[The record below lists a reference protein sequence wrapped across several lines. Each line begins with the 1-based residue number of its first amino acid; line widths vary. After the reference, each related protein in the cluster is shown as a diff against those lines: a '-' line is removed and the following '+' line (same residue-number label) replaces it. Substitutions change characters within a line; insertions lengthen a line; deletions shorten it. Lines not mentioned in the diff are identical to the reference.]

1 MFLDIAQCSHP
12 LQQIDDGYTV
22 QFQARAIQQIALH
35 AHEKV
40 APCSLSFTKEETFAS
55 S

>member
-1 MFLDIAQCSHP
+1 MCLSDG
-12 LQQIDDGYTV
+12 GYTQ

-40 APCSLSFTKEETFAS
+40 ALW
-55 S
+55 